1 MTKSPNFFWRYIL
14 SNFKFG
20 WPSQNIL
27 TLLGMCEN
35 WETELVFNDSLP
47 NLHLYFFVE
56 FQQPQQPLSGPEA
69 NSPFINRTTS
79 RNGGRGSN
87 MMEMPPPLP
96 VANAGKITFLSTSLD
111 INLSTK
117 SWSLLQRQKR
127 IVIYYVKRLVRN
139 SQ

>member
-1 MTKSPNFFWRYIL
+1 MIHGLGLHLKSHLLIMYIYSVIQSFFSSNRRVKRPN
-14 SNFKFG
+14 K
-20 WPSQNIL
+20 
-27 TLLGMCEN
+27 
-35 WETELVFNDSLP
+35 ETELVFNDSLPNFRTKP

-96 VANAGKITFLSTSLD
+96 VANAGKITFLSTSLPG
-111 INLSTK
+111 
-117 SWSLLQRQKR
+117 
-127 IVIYYVKRLVRN
+127 
-139 SQ
+139 